1 MLVLTPA
8 TRFITSEE
16 LVSASAEGD
25 GEKVA
30 LFLKLLANPNHQVED
45 GSTALHF
52 AAANGHVNV
61 VRKLILAG
69 ADKSIKDVDGQTAM
83 DIAVTTCRSIL
94 EQQPR

>member
-1 MLVLTPA
+1 MLVLTLA
-8 TRFITSEE
+8 TRFIASEE

-52 AAANGHVNV
+52 AAANGHAHV
-61 VRKLILAG
+61 VRKLIHAG
-69 ADKSIKDVDGQTAM
+69 ADKGIKDVNGQTAVDVVDPM
-83 DIAVTTCRSIL
+83 CRSAL
-94 EQQPR
+94 E